1 MIIALVL
8 GTGWMFLC
16 WALQGYS
23 VVGMDGM
30 RLGAVAPR
38 DLRLG
43 TAEGENMDKVLK
55 CGNPTLIVGN
65 KFGKILGWTSR
76 TQGMRQQKGQLES
89 YIPPSALWALSLIF
103 MRSMLQ
109 LPSR

>member
-30 RLGAVAPR
+30 RLGAVAPQGSAVGHCR
-38 DLRLG
+38 GREHGQGFEMWQSHFD
-43 TAEGENMDKVLK
+43 
-55 CGNPTLIVGN
+55 CG
-65 KFGKILGWTSR
+65 
-76 TQGMRQQKGQLES
+76 Q
-89 YIPPSALWALSLIF
+89 
-103 MRSMLQ
+103 
-109 LPSR
+109 